1 MIKILMA
8 ISDTNIGGA
17 GKWILELYKT
27 IDKNKFNVKAIIPIN
42 SKLKE
47 EYNRIGLET
56 IECDGISDVSFSIK
70 GIFQIY
76 KILRKEKAD
85 ILHCHGAFSARVAG
99 SMPFSRVKKVIYT
112 RHSVFEPTGFF
123 TTSIGKVINKILT
136 GLTCDKIL
144 AVCSAAKQNLVD
156 TGIDSKKIK
165 VIYNGVEQIPNTD
178 LYEKEKSRAFYNI
191 KKEDTVFSIIAR
203 LNPVKGHKY
212 LVEAVNLIED
222 KENLRFIIA
231 GTGEEEK
238 SLKKLVNDYSLEEY
252 IIFTGFL
259 KDVKPLLYATDIMLN
274 CSYGTEACSLAILEG
289 FSLKIPC
296 IATDY
301 GGNPELVKTDFNGIV
316 YKTNDVIGLKNAII
330 KMSSDKSLIKEY
342 GNNAKL
348 TFDNEFEVKIMTK
361 NIEKVYEEL
370 CYE

>member
-17 GKWILELYKT
+17 GKWILELYKV
-27 IDKNKFNVKAIIPIN
+27 IDKSKFSVKAIIPTN

-47 EYNRIGLET
+47 EYNSIGLDI
-56 IECDGISDVSFSIK
+56 IECDGIGDVSFSIK
-70 GIFQIY
+70 GIFEIY
-76 KILRKEKAD
+76 KILKKENAD
-85 ILHCHGAFSARVAG
+85 ILHCHGAFSARIAG
-99 SMPFSRVKKVIYT
+99 SLPFSKTKKVIYT

-123 TTSIGKVINKILT
+123 TTSIGKITNKILT
-136 GLTCDKIL
+136 ALTCDEIL

-156 TGIDSKKIK
+156 TGINSGKIK
-165 VIYNGVEQIPNTD
+165 VVYNGVDEIPIPSED
-178 LYEKEKSRAFYNI
+178 EKAKARAFYNI
-191 KKEDTVFSIIAR
+191 KKVDTVFSIIAR

-212 LVEAVNLIED
+212 LVEAVKLLDN
-222 KENLRFIIA
+222 KENLKFMIA
-231 GTGEEEK
+231 GTGEEEAN
-238 SLKKLVNDYSLEEY
+238 LKKLVKEYNLEET

-301 GGNPELVKTDFNGIV
+301 GGNPELVKTDINGIV
-316 YKTNDVIGLKNAII
+316 YKTNDCMGLKNAII
-330 KMSSDKSLIKEY
+330 KLSSDKSLISEY
-342 GNNAKL
+342 GNGAKE
-348 TFDNEFEVKIMTK
+348 TFDSGFTVEIMTK